1 MNHSD
6 GAQSP
11 PYFGMYP
18 LPYWPTSSQLLLM
31 MNFQNPLMSPIHN
44 LGSPILTSHL
54 SFTQPTMNYDVK
66 QEQNNIQ
73 NQFILDS
80 QNKETTQTKQPQ
92 QYTNQIQIIAQK
104 LDDMNYNEI
113 TIENLE
119 QLIHLLFAESPK
131 LKKIQQQLK
140 EKKCI
145 KVVKILETLA
155 KKIRTQSKSRE
166 ELIKFCLRKAFRE
179 IFHKI
184 QAKST
189 KTKLNLKAASKI
201 FQQTYQAEKMKSIS
215 LPFRKN
221 SKNKTMNNHFLHELF
236 QSKQFQDQYKTFLEK
251 LDTIIENDRNK
262 KIKAIA
268 EKSWEFIQS
277 NRKTYTFKRLPWS
290 MKNIEKLKETAN
302 EMLNYC
308 DDQKFI

>member
-18 LPYWPTSSQLLLM
+18 LPYWPTSSQFLLM
-31 MNFQNPLMSPIHN
+31 MNFQNPMMSPIHN

-54 SFTQPTMNYDVK
+54 NFTQPTINYDIK
-66 QEQNNIQ
+66 YEQY
-73 NQFILDS
+73 S
-80 QNKETTQTKQPQ
+80 QNKEITQVKQTQ
-92 QYTNQIQIIAQK
+92 QYASQIQIIAQQ
-104 LDDMNYNEI
+104 LDDMNYDEI

-119 QLIHLLFAESPK
+119 QLIHLLFVEQPK
-131 LKKIQQQLK
+131 LKKILQQLK
-140 EKKCI
+140 EKKCL

-179 IFHKI
+179 IFHQI
-184 QAKST
+184 QEKST

-201 FQQTYQAEKMKSIS
+201 FQQSYQAEKMKSIS

-236 QSKQFQDQYKTFLEK
+236 QSKQFQDQYKIFLDN

-277 NRKTYTFKRLPWS
+277 NRKSYTFKRLPWS

-302 EMLNYC
+302 DMLNYC
-308 DDQKFI
+308 DDQKSI

>member
-11 PYFGMYP
+11 PYFSMYP

-54 SFTQPTMNYDVK
+54 SFTQPTMNCDIKY
-66 QEQNNIQ
+66 EQN
-73 NQFILDS
+73 S
-80 QNKETTQTKQPQ
+80 QNKETTLSKQPEK
-92 QYTNQIQIIAQK
+92 YTSQIQIIAEQ
-104 LDDMNYNEI
+104 LDDMNYDEI
-113 TIENLE
+113 TLENLE

-140 EKKCI
+140 EKKCL

-201 FQQTYQAEKMKSIS
+201 FQQSYQAEKMKSIQ

-221 SKNKTMNNHFLHELF
+221 SRNKTMNNHFLHELF

-268 EKSWEFIQS
+268 EKSREFIQS
-277 NRKTYTFKRLPWS
+277 NRKSYTFKRLPWS
-290 MKNIEKLKETAN
+290 IKNIEKLKETAN

>member
-1 MNHSD
+1 MNHSE

-18 LPYWPTSSQLLLM
+18 LPYWPTSSQFLLM
-31 MNFQNPLMSPIHN
+31 MNFQNPMMSPIHN

-54 SFTQPTMNYDVK
+54 NFTQPTINYDIK
-66 QEQNNIQ
+66 YEQN
-73 NQFILDS
+73 S
-80 QNKETTQTKQPQ
+80 QNKESTQTKQPQ
-92 QYTNQIQIIAQK
+92 QYTSQIQIISEQ
-104 LDDMNYNEI
+104 LDDMNYDQI
-113 TIENLE
+113 TVENLE
-119 QLIHLLFAESPK
+119 ALIHLLFAEEPK

-140 EKKCI
+140 EKRCL
-145 KVVKILETLA
+145 KVVKILDTLA
-155 KKIRTQSKSRE
+155 KKIRTQQKNRE

-179 IFHKI
+179 IFHQI
-184 QAKST
+184 QEKCT
-189 KTKLNLKAASKI
+189 KKKLNLKAASKI
-201 FQQTYQAEKMKSIS
+201 FQQTYQAEKMKSIA

-236 QSKQFQDQYKTFLEK
+236 QSKQFQDQYKIFLDN
-251 LDTIIENDRNK
+251 LDTIIENDKNK

-277 NRKTYTFKRLPWS
+277 NRKSYTFKRLPWS
-290 MKNIEKLKETAN
+290 LKNLEKLKETAN

>member
-54 SFTQPTMNYDVK
+54 SFTQPNINYDIK
-66 QEQNNIQ
+66 YEQNSQ
-73 NQFILDS
+73 
-80 QNKETTQTKQPQ
+80 QNKEIAQTKQPQ
-92 QYTNQIQIIAQK
+92 QYTSQIQIIAQQ
-104 LDDMNYNEI
+104 LDDMNYDDI

-119 QLIHLLFAESPK
+119 QLIHLLFAESSK

-140 EKKCI
+140 EKKCL

-179 IFHKI
+179 IFHQI
-184 QAKST
+184 QEKSS

-236 QSKQFQDQYKTFLEK
+236 QSKQFQDQYKTFLEN
-251 LDTIIENDRNK
+251 LDNIIENDRNK

-268 EKSWEFIQS
+268 EKSWEFISS
-277 NRKTYTFKRLPWS
+277 NRKSYTFKRLPWS
-290 MKNIEKLKETAN
+290 IKNIEKLKETAN
-302 EMLNYC
+302 ELLNYC

>member
-54 SFTQPTMNYDVK
+54 SFTQPTINYDIK
-66 QEQNNIQ
+66 YEQN
-73 NQFILDS
+73 S
-80 QNKETTQTKQPQ
+80 QPNKETVQTKQPQ
-92 QYTNQIQIIAQK
+92 EYTSQIQIIAQQ
-104 LDDMNYNEI
+104 LEDMNYNHI

-140 EKKCI
+140 EKKCL
-145 KVVKILETLA
+145 KVFKILESLA
-155 KKIRTQSKSRE
+155 KKIRKQSKSRE

-184 QAKST
+184 QEKST

-236 QSKQFQDQYKTFLEK
+236 QSKQFQDQYKTFLEN
-251 LDTIIENDRNK
+251 LDTIIEKDRSK

-268 EKSWEFIQS
+268 EKSWEFISS
-277 NRKTYTFKRLPWS
+277 NRKSYTFKRLPWS
-290 MKNIEKLKETAN
+290 IKNIEKLKETAN
-302 EMLNYC
+302 ELLNYC
-308 DDQKFI
+308 DDQKFN

>member
-1 MNHSD
+1 MNHSE

-11 PYFGMYP
+11 LYFGMYP
-18 LPYWPTSSQLLLM
+18 LPYWPTNSQFLLM

-54 SFTQPTMNYDVK
+54 NFTQPTMNYDIK
-66 QEQNNIQ
+66 YEQN
-73 NQFILDS
+73 S
-80 QNKETTQTKQPQ
+80 QNKESTQTKQPQ
-92 QYTNQIQIIAQK
+92 QYTSQIQIISQQ
-104 LDDMNYNEI
+104 LDDMNYDQI

-119 QLIHLLFAESPK
+119 ALIHLLFEEEPK
-131 LKKIQQQLK
+131 LKKILQQLK
-140 EKKCI
+140 EKKCL
-145 KVVKILETLA
+145 KVVKILDTLA
-155 KKIRTQSKSRE
+155 KKIRTQQKNRE

-179 IFHKI
+179 IFHQI
-184 QAKST
+184 QEKCT
-189 KTKLNLKAASKI
+189 KKKLNLKAASKI
-201 FQQTYQAEKMKSIS
+201 FQQSYQAEKMKSIA

-236 QSKQFQDQYKTFLEK
+236 QSKQFQDQYKIFLDN
-251 LDTIIENDRNK
+251 LDTIIENDKNK

-277 NRKTYTFKRLPWS
+277 NRKSYTFKRLPWS
-290 MKNIEKLKETAN
+290 LKNLEKLKETAN